1 VSPVAVQRTISRNGE
16 GIENDSR
23 CLIISKLIL
32 DDPKKPKDGV
42 AKTRHN
48 WDGTWAKKEM
58 NLNFAI
64 SCTKEPI
71 SITTETWNRDHHCK
85 AHAVR
90 LIHLPKEKLSLRD
103 RGYFGAKAI
112 GIDSSMKRRTTEHQL
127 GELDKRRNLL
137 LFFELRS
144 PVVRPYAVIKTYFGE
159 GKALITVV
167 KWVHFKMMVA
177 AFVFNLCRPFH
188 WKMPKII

>member
-1 VSPVAVQRTISRNGE
+1 
-16 GIENDSR
+16 
-23 CLIISKLIL
+23 
-32 DDPKKPKDGV
+32 
-42 AKTRHN
+42 
-48 WDGTWAKKEM
+48 
-58 NLNFAI
+58 
-64 SCTKEPI
+64 
-71 SITTETWNRDHHCK
+71 
-85 AHAVR
+85 

-167 KWVHFKMMVA
+167 K
-177 AFVFNLCRPFH
+177 
-188 WKMPKII
+188 